1 MLANF
6 GGRKVRRLYGC
17 AERYNDRRLIS
28 ASITAASYASSPS
41 TSTTT
46 SPPPPPPPKSDSP
59 PPSVPPSSQSP
70 WRSPFLSYF
79 ASTTPDSPSKRARI
93 KTLLLLQ
100 SIREGK
106 KLVKDIQD
114 RITDGGW
121 DKILGLEMAILHSKV
136 CHLLS
141 LHALMFTNTG
151 PRDDI
156 RSPPPRL
163 L

>member
-1 MLANF
+1 MLGMRVLGSF
-6 GGRKVRRLYGC
+6 GERKVRRLYGC
-17 AERYNDRRLIS
+17 AEQHGDRGVIS
-28 ASITAASYASSPS
+28 ASVTAASYTSSPS
-41 TSTTT
+41 ASVTTS
-46 SPPPPPPPKSDSP
+46 SPPPLPPKSDSP
-59 PPSVPPSSQSP
+59 PPTIHLSSQSSS
-70 WRSPFLSYF
+70 RSPFLSYF

-136 CHLLS
+136 
-141 LHALMFTNTG
+141 F
-151 PRDDI
+151 I
-156 RSPPPRL
+156 F
-163 L
+163 